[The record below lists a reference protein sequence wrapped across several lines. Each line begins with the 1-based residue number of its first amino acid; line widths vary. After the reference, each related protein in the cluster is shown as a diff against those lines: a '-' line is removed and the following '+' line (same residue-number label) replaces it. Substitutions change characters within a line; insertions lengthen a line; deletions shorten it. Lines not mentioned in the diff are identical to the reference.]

1 MKLIKVVEEES
12 MYKDE
17 FTIGKKPSAD
27 IHVEP
32 DYYIDRYLLV
42 KMTEDEY
49 HNFYEWKHRVTQ
61 YEPHPVDYK
70 KFMND
75 TN

>member
-27 IHVEP
+27 IHIEP

-42 KMTEDEY
+42 KISEDEY
-49 HNFYEWKHRVTQ
+49 HDFYEWRNKVTAAPLN
-61 YEPHPVDYK
+61 YVKYK
-70 KFMND
+70 EE
-75 TN
+75 